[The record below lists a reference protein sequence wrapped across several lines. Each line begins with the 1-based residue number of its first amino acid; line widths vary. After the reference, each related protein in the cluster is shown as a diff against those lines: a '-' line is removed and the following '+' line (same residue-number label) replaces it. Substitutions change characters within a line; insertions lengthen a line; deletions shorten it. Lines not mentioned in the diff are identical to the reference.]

1 MDEEMYVNIVMT
13 YQDMLYR
20 LALHDC
26 KNCHDA
32 EDVVQTVF
40 LNLYRTSPDFESMEH
55 LKNWL
60 IRVTINECRKLFVSP
75 WKKKMDFPN
84 EFPDIAVTGFENPG
98 EQTMLLQLVF
108 SLPRKYRIPI
118 YLYYYEEYSVK
129 EISSLMGKRPSTIQ
143 TQLARARGKL
153 KQLLKEVEENAGSFS
168 KRTI

>member
-1 MDEEMYVNIVMT
+1 MDEEMYVNIVMS

-40 LNLYRTSPDFESMEH
+40 LQLYRTAPSFESREH
-55 LKNWL
+55 IKNWL
-60 IRVTINECRKLFVSP
+60 VRVTINECRKLFVSP
-75 WKKKMDFPN
+75 WKKKMDFP
-84 EFPDIAVTGFENPG
+84 EKLPDIAVTGGTDFLEPSL
-98 EQTMLLQLVF
+98 LLQLVF

-129 EISSLMGKRPSTIQ
+129 EIASFMEKRPSTIQ
-143 TQLARARGKL
+143 TQLMRAREKL
-153 KQLLKEVEENAGSFS
+153 KQLLKEVEENA
-168 KRTI
+168 R